1 MPTLDDSPILEILT
15 STTMADDDL
24 VLVYDQSEQ
33 KIKAITIAQL
43 RVDINV

>member
-1 MPTLDDSPILEILT
+1 MPTLDDSPTLETLN

-33 KIKAITIAQL
+33 KIKAISIADL
-43 RVDINV
+43 RTDINV

>member
-1 MPTLDDSPILEILT
+1 MPTLDDTPIIELLT
-15 STTMADDDL
+15 SATMADDDL

-33 KIKAITIAQL
+33 KIKAITVAQL